1 MSLNGKTILIIGMAG
16 GLARLTAGLLA
27 KKYPDLNIIGVDSR
41 HTDKFV
47 NKKNIQYIKM
57 RYTRGNFEKVF
68 RDHKFD
74 IVMHLG
80 RIGHAQSATD
90 IDARLDLNLMGT
102 QRILDLCLK
111 FAIKRVVILSTFHVY
126 GALIDNTTYIKED
139 SPLRASIKYPE
150 LRDVVEMDQLCTSWM
165 WKNQR
170 TLDTVIL
177 RPCNIIGPQIKN
189 TISEYLDTPY
199 APLGMD
205 YNPMFQFIHEFDMA
219 SILLK
224 ACDDLPTG
232 LYNVAPDETISI
244 KEARKIVGH
253 PSLPVPLFIL
263 EQLAKVLKKMWR
275 FPDYLIEY
283 IMFPCIIDNTEIKKH
298 LPADFFR
305 FKTREALELLRLS

>member
-1 MSLNGKTILIIGMAG
+1 MELNGKTILIIGMAG
-16 GLARLTAGLLA
+16 GLARLTAELLA

-41 HTDKFV
+41 HSNKFV
-47 NKKNIQYIKM
+47 NKKNIQFIKM

-68 RDHKFD
+68 RDHTFD
-74 IVMHLG
+74 IVLHLG
-80 RIGHAQSATD
+80 RIGHAQNIGA

-111 FAIKRVVILSTFHVY
+111 FSVKRVVVISTFHVY
-126 GALIDNTTYIKED
+126 GALTDNPTYIKED
-139 SPLRASIKYPE
+139 APLRASIKYPE

-170 TLDTVIL
+170 VLDTVIL

-189 TISEYLDTPY
+189 TISEYLDTAY

-219 SILLK
+219 SVIMK
-224 ACDDLPTG
+224 ACSDLPTG
-232 LYNVAPDETISI
+232 LYNVASDETISI

-253 PSLPVPLFIL
+253 PSIPVPLFVL
-263 EQLAKVLKKMWR
+263 EQTAKILKRVWK

-283 IMFPCIIDNTEIKKH
+283 IMFSCIIDNSELKKH
-298 LPADFFR
+298 LPEDFFR
-305 FKTREALELLRLS
+305 FKTHEALELLRLS

>member
-1 MSLNGKTILIIGMAG
+1 MSLNGKTILIIGIAG

-80 RIGHAQSATD
+80 RIGHAQSVTD

-111 FAIKRVVILSTFHVY
+111 FSIQRVVILSTFHVY
-126 GALIDNTTYIKED
+126 GALMDNPTYIKED

-170 TLDTVIL
+170 HIDTIIL
-177 RPCNIIGPQIKN
+177 RPCNIVGPQIRN

-199 APLGMD
+199 APLGID

-224 ACDDLPTG
+224 ACHDLPTG

-253 PSLPVPLFIL
+253 PSLPVPLFVL
-263 EQLAKVLKKMWR
+263 EQMAKVLKRMWR

-283 IMFPCIIDNTEIKKH
+283 IMFSCIIDNSELKKH
-298 LPADFFR
+298 LPPDFFR
-305 FKTREALELLRLS
+305 FKTNEALELLRLS